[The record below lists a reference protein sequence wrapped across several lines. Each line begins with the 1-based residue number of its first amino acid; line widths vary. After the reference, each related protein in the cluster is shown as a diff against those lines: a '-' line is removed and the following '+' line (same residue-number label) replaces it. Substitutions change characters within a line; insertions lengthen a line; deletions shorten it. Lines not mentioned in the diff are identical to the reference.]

1 MTDQSHDAFKEARLR
16 DDELLAA
23 LEQEQTEHADPESNP
38 YLEGFEEAE
47 QNDQVSVKE
56 KATAPKPSGRQGV
69 VLGALALIVGLG
81 ASAWAAYSQQQA
93 AQVRVD
99 AGVAF
104 DRVSTNV
111 QALVA
116 ENVDLK
122 SLLVAVEG
130 RLEAAEEALNRID
143 TTSLENQINAVNA
156 SVEALDGMVQG
167 QRALFE
173 TRIASVSDENRRLEQ
188 NLLSQQEAAVAR
200 IKQLMTQKL
209 PTPTTP
215 LTKPKSVNASPTI
228 QPIFDLEGARFIA
241 TDRWGMTDNVVLKES
256 ITGDWITL
264 EVGDQYKGWT
274 LTRIEA
280 SKRVALV
287 SKNGKTFALKQSAS

>member
-1 MTDQSHDAFKEARLR
+1 MTDQSHDAFKEARQR

-23 LEQEQTEHADPESNP
+23 LEQEQAEHANSESNP
-38 YLEGFEEAE
+38 YLEGFEEPE
-47 QNDQVSVKE
+47 QNNQVSVKE
-56 KATAPKPSGRQGV
+56 KATAPTSSGRQGM

-200 IKQLMTQKL
+200 IKQLMTQR
-209 PTPTTP
+209 PPAPTTP
-215 LTKPKSVNASPTI
+215 LTKPTSVKTSPTI

-280 SKRVALV
+280 NKRVALV
-287 SKNGKTFALKQSAS
+287 SKNGKTFALKQSTS